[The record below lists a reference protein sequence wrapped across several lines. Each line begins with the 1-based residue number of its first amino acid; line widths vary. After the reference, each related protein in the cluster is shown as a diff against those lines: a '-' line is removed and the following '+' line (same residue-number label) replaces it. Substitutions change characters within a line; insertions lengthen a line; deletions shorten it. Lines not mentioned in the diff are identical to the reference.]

1 MGEHFNEFSSVI
13 SFFYQDQT
21 RFNMLSSIFMK
32 NLDMFQNSFRVSF
45 KLPSEL
51 DIKKLLQTSYNAHL
65 QQKNIEFTLFFNAFK
80 ESWVCLISMC
90 EIIHEKSFETFVNAL
105 FYQIKYLLF

>member
-45 KLPSEL
+45 KLPSEP
-51 DIKKLLQTSYNAHL
+51 DIKKPTD
-65 QQKNIEFTLFFNAFK
+65 
-80 ESWVCLISMC
+80 LIQCSPST
-90 EIIHEKSFETFVNAL
+90 EK
-105 FYQIKYLLF
+105 Y